1 MNELFYSLL
10 FIIIIIVL
18 ILIFILVS
26 YFYNSYDENKNKVDA
41 NFERTTSH
49 INSTNKTLSGNI
61 NTLNENIDKLDKRTT
76 LIDTTYSNV
85 TAKTN
90 LDFMLFN
97 TSNSNNI
104 FNLQNN
110 YNTVSNNLTNYDNN
124 LKQFFEFR
132 DNAKTTPNKIINE
145 ALFNYKF
152 SVPPNLSMSVLR
164 DINVASS
171 LTVNTNNTDKFFR
184 VCDVSSS
191 NCIDL
196 NVNQGNFNIKPSDL
210 PTNNINNLNITNKNN
225 QTLANFDFANNSIYL
240 GSNGEN
246 AGMFIK
252 GNKVYVKDLYL
263 LNSGTNYSATE
274 QLYDDA
280 NPTNPYN
287 MYKLDNSS
295 FINIPKIINLEYT
308 INKIVNVATPTST
321 TYNII
326 INLSSKFKIPRT
338 TSIEFFF
345 DGLNYVSSRINNIQ
359 NATTVI
365 TGPRINDLSIDGHKG
380 ILTLTADVNPST
392 VLTYTA
398 NNLNNISFMDTALTT
413 LNKKIIINF

>member
-26 YFYNSYDENKNKVDA
+26 YFYNSYDDNKKKVDA
-41 NFERTTSH
+41 NFDKTTDY
-49 INSTNKTLSGNI
+49 INNTNKTLSGNL
-61 NTLNENIDKLDKRTT
+61 NTLSENVDKLDKRTT
-76 LIDTTYSNV
+76 LIDTTYSNI
-85 TAKTN
+85 TTKTN
-90 LDFMLFN
+90 LDFMIFN

-110 YNTVSNNLTNYDNN
+110 YNSVSTNISNYDNN

-164 DINVASS
+164 DINIASS
-171 LTVNTNNTDKFFR
+171 LTVNTNNTNKFFR
-184 VCDVSSS
+184 VCDDSSS

-196 NVNQGNFNIKPSDL
+196 NVNQGSFNIKPSDL

-225 QTLANFDFANNSIYL
+225 QSLANFDFANNSIYL

-263 LNSGTNYSATE
+263 LNNGTNYSATE
-274 QLYDDA
+274 QLYDDI
-280 NPTNPYN
+280 NPTQPYN
-287 MYKLDNSS
+287 MYKLNNASLV
-295 FINIPKIINLEYT
+295 NIPKIINLEYT
-308 INKIVNVATPTST
+308 INKVVNATTPPTT
-321 TYNII
+321 IYNIS
-326 INLSSKFKIPRT
+326 INLSSKVKIPMNT
-338 TSIEFFF
+338 NIEFFI
-345 DGLNYVSSRINNIQ
+345 DGLTYVSTRINNIQ
-359 NATTVI
+359 NATSGT
-365 TGPRINDLSIDGHKG
+365 RINNLSIDGHKG
-380 ILTLTADVNPST
+380 ILTLNGDVEPS
-392 VLTYTA
+392 VSQIYTA
-398 NNLNNISFMDTALTT
+398 NNINNISFLDPLTAI